1 MDSLNS
7 STTIHYIPVFFLI
20 LSFILTIKTQA
31 MLPDFLE
38 NLIDMISQY
47 LPGILGAIVVFIV
60 GWLIALIIRRIVH
73 GLLKK
78 TEWDERLLGNTIVD
92 TNKFLANLVYYILM
106 VIILLVVLEMLGV
119 SYVLN
124 PINNMLDEFLGYI
137 PNILAGVA
145 IGFIGFIIAKF
156 VSNLVKI
163 AGSVIDRFGTKIG
176 FKETD
181 KLIYFI
187 QQLVFVIIFIP
198 FIIEALNTLQLE
210 AITQPANNILH
221 ELMDAVPQIIGASL
235 LITIFVI
242 GGRFLTTFLKDLLKN
257 IGTDSLS
264 KRLGLSMIGED
275 FSLSAALAGIS
286 FFFMVFFGVI
296 SGVEMLGLDRLA
308 TVLHTILNLAGNI
321 LFGIVVMIIGNVIA
335 TAVFNASSKDG
346 DNKYLAGVLR
356 IAILGL
362 FLAIALRTMGIA
374 NSIVELAFGLTL
386 GSLAVTIALAYGLG
400 GREAAGK
407 HMEKILKKFQKD
419 S

>member
-1 MDSLNS
+1 
-7 STTIHYIPVFFLI
+7 
-20 LSFILTIKTQA
+20 

-163 AGSVIDRFGTKIG
+163 AGSVIESFWYEDR
-176 FKETD
+176 
-181 KLIYFI
+181 I
-187 QQLVFVIIFIP
+187 QRNGQ
-198 FIIEALNTLQLE
+198 A
-210 AITQPANNILH
+210 
-221 ELMDAVPQIIGASL
+221 
-235 LITIFVI
+235 
-242 GGRFLTTFLKDLLKN
+242 DLFYS
-257 IGTDSLS
+257 TV
-264 KRLGLSMIGED
+264 GLRYYIH
-275 FSLSAALAGIS
+275 S
-286 FFFMVFFGVI
+286 F
-296 SGVEMLGLDRLA
+296 
-308 TVLHTILNLAGNI
+308 
-321 LFGIVVMIIGNVIA
+321 
-335 TAVFNASSKDG
+335 
-346 DNKYLAGVLR
+346 Y
-356 IAILGL
+356 
-362 FLAIALRTMGIA
+362 
-374 NSIVELAFGLTL
+374 
-386 GSLAVTIALAYGLG
+386 Y
-400 GREAAGK
+400 
-407 HMEKILKKFQKD
+407 
-419 S
+419 

>member
-1 MDSLNS
+1 
-7 STTIHYIPVFFLI
+7 
-20 LSFILTIKTQA
+20 

-38 NLIDMISQY
+38 NLINMISQY

-181 KLIYFI
+181 KLIYFV
-187 QQLVFVIIFIP
+187 QQVVFIIIFIP

-235 LITIFVI
+235 LITIFI
-242 GGRFLTTFLKDLLKN
+242 
-257 IGTDSLS
+257 
-264 KRLGLSMIGED
+264 ED
-275 FSLSAALAGIS
+275 KS
-286 FFFMVFFGVI
+286 
-296 SGVEMLGLDRLA
+296 
-308 TVLHTILNLAGNI
+308 
-321 LFGIVVMIIGNVIA
+321 
-335 TAVFNASSKDG
+335 
-346 DNKYLAGVLR
+346 R
-356 IAILGL
+356 I
-362 FLAIALRTMGIA
+362 
-374 NSIVELAFGLTL
+374 
-386 GSLAVTIALAYGLG
+386 
-400 GREAAGK
+400 
-407 HMEKILKKFQKD
+407 D
-419 S
+419 